1 MNNFKRLLEELK
13 KLNLSADQFAIF
25 GSAPMAVR
33 NIRDVDDFDLIVKP
47 ELWNELC
54 KKYENVDNKVI
65 HIGKIDVFRQWKPWF
80 DDIIPLIDTAD
91 IIDGIRYVK
100 LDYLLKWKKAMNRE
114 KDQKD
119 IKLINDFLANKKI
132 K

>member
-1 MNNFKRLLEELK
+1 MNNFKKLLEELK
-13 KLNLSADQFAIF
+13 KLNFPKDQFAVF
-25 GSAPMAVR
+25 GSSPMAVR
-33 NIRDVDDFDLIVKP
+33 NIRDVDDLDLIVKP
-47 ELWNELC
+47 ELWDELC
-54 KKYENVDNKVI
+54 KKYKNENNKVI
-65 HIGKIDVFRQWKPWF
+65 HIGRIDVFRHWEPWF

-119 IKLINDFLANKKI
+119 IEMINEFLKKN
-132 K
+132 